1 MSELWVVLLLHIS
14 LPSSLHQRQSRCR
27 IRTRT
32 SVHLVERGKSLGSSR
47 RSSCWTVSLTNAV
60 TRRLGCRWDAIQI
73 TTHVNQKTHNQQE
86 LSPFFNFSK
95 AHTHTAMFERSFP
108 LVILL
113 CNVPWDRFYIPPTSG
128 KEAHASSTE
137 GYFHVSDQ

>member
-1 MSELWVVLLLHIS
+1 MSVLWVVLLLHIS
-14 LPSSLHQRQSRCR
+14 LPSSLRQRQCRCR

-32 SVHLVERGKSLGSSR
+32 CVHLVERGKSLGSAR

-73 TTHVNQKTHNQQE
+73 TTHVNQRTHNQQE
-86 LSPFFNFSK
+86 LSLFL
-95 AHTHTAMFERSFP
+95 ARHTHTAVFERSFP

-113 CNVPWDRFYIPPTSG
+113 CNIPWDRFYIPPTSG

-137 GYFHVSDQ
+137 VYFQVGDQ